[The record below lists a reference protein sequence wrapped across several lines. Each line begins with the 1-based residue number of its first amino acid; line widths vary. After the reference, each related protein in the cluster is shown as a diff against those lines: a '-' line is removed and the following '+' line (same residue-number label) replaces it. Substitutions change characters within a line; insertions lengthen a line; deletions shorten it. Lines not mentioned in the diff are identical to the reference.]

1 MFFNCAFFVCVN
13 DAVFF
18 QPKFPVS
25 VYGLGFLLSFTGYI
39 GVNLVLTLVRVAGAF
54 AAVTVI
60 TVGFFIWMLFKKKVI
75 TSLKLFLMNGTL
87 FDI

>member
-60 TVGFFIWMLFKKKVI
+60 TVGFFIWMLLKKKVI
-75 TSLKLFLMNGTL
+75 TSKLFLMNGTL

>member
-13 DAVFF
+13 DAGFF

-60 TVGFFIWMLFKKKVI
+60 TSWLLYLNVI
-75 TSLKLFLMNGTL
+75 
-87 FDI
+87 

>member
-1 MFFNCAFFVCVN
+1 MYAWMMRF
-13 DAVFF
+13 FF

>member
-1 MFFNCAFFVCVN
+1 MREWCGF
-13 DAVFF
+13 FF